1 MKQYIGRYSASV
13 YSREVLLKATYAF
26 IDNYYVHIDKDANDY
41 IVTSSAKNGDGDINI
56 AGLFENELISSAI
69 RMQVFQQTHVI
80 RELLLGRA
88 MASTMILE
96 GDDEENVPELKEM
109 SDQNNELKSILEDW
123 FDHE

>member
-13 YSREVLLKATYAF
+13 YSREVLLKAAYAF
-26 IDNYYVHIDKDANDY
+26 IDNYYVHIDKDAHDY
-41 IVTSSAKNGDGDINI
+41 IVTISAKNGDGDINI
-56 AGLFENELISSAI
+56 ADLFENELISSAI

>member
-13 YSREVLLKATYAF
+13 YSREVLLKAAYAF
-26 IDNYYVHIDKDANDY
+26 IDNYYVHIDKDAHDY
-41 IVTSSAKNGDGDINI
+41 IVTISAKNGDGDINI

-96 GDDEENVPELKEM
+96 GDDEESVSELKEM

>member
-41 IVTSSAKNGDGDINI
+41 IVTISAKNGDGDINI